1 MALRSLL
8 ARLSS
13 ASGLLSCRLP
23 GRINGRA
30 NHFTPPP
37 MFSQLQDRLEGVF
50 KTLRGHGKLSE
61 KNVTDATR
69 EIRMALL
76 EADVDFAVTKTLI
89 EKVKEEAMGEKVLK
103 SVTPGQQMV
112 KVFHDAMV
120 DVLGGEPI
128 GLDLTPP
135 ARILMV
141 GLNGAGKTTTTGKL
155 ALWMK
160 KQGRRPLLVACDLY
174 RPAAVE
180 QLVTLGNQIG
190 VPVYRPAAGE
200 SDVLKVAK
208 DALAWATLQN
218 GTAIIF
224 DTAGRQEIDEA
235 LIDELARL
243 QKLLDCRE
251 VLLVADAATGQQ
263 AVDVAKRFDEAVG
276 VTGIVL
282 TKMDG
287 DARGGAALSMRQVTG
302 KPIKF
307 AGTGEKPEQFEVF
320 DPSRLAG
327 RVLGMGDIVGLVE
340 KAAEAA
346 EGGDM
351 LKMAEKFKTGGLD
364 LNDFLDQMR
373 MMKKLGPLEGLL
385 GMIPGIGSKIK
396 DMKVDEKRIKHV
408 EAIILS
414 MTPKERAKPEIIN
427 ARRRMRIS
435 KGSGTSMAAVNN
447 LLRQFGEM
455 RKMMKNKGKMQQMMK
470 RFGGPGATGGG
481 LPFGFGR

>member
-1 MALRSLL
+1 ME
-8 ARLSS
+8 
-13 ASGLLSCRLP
+13 
-23 GRINGRA
+23 RA
-30 NHFTPPP
+30 TAMVRVPAVPAAGVIPTDFPL

-61 KNVTDATR
+61 RNVADATR

-76 EADVDFAVTKTLI
+76 EADVDFAVTKILI
-89 EKVKEEAMGEKVLK
+89 EKVKEEAMGDKVLK

-120 DVLGGEPI
+120 DVLGGDPV
-128 GLDLTPP
+128 GLELTPP

-141 GLNGAGKTTTTGKL
+141 GLNGAGKTTTSGKL
-155 ALWMK
+155 ALWLK

-174 RPAAVE
+174 RPAAIE
-180 QLVTLGNQIG
+180 QLATLGAQIG

-200 SDVLKVAK
+200 TDVLKVAK
-208 DALAWATLQN
+208 DALAWATTQN

-224 DTAGRQEIDEA
+224 DTAGRQEIDQA
-235 LIDELARL
+235 LIGELIGL
-243 QKLLDCRE
+243 QQFLQCRE

-263 AVDVAKRFDEAVG
+263 AVDVAKRFDEAV
-276 VTGIVL
+276 TLSGIVL

-287 DARGGAALSMRQVTG
+287 DARGGAALSMRHVTG

-327 RVLGMGDIVGLVE
+327 RILGMGDIVGLVE
-340 KAAEAA
+340 KAAEAVD
-346 EGGDM
+346 GGDM
-351 LKMAEKFKTGGLD
+351 LKMAEKMKSGGLD

-396 DMKVDEKRIKHV
+396 DLKVDEKRIKHV

-414 MTPKERAKPEIIN
+414 MTPKERTKPEVIN
-427 ARRRMRIS
+427 GKRRLRIA
-435 KGSGTSMAAVNN
+435 KGSGTSVAAVNN
-447 LLRQFGEM
+447 LLRQFGDM
-455 RKMMKNKGKMQQMMK
+455 RKMMKNKGKMHQLMK
-470 RFGGPGATGGG
+470 QFGGGGG
-481 LPFGFGR
+481 MPFGLGR

>member
-1 MALRSLL
+1 ME
-8 ARLSS
+8 
-13 ASGLLSCRLP
+13 
-23 GRINGRA
+23 RA
-30 NHFTPPP
+30 TAMVRVPAVPAAGVIPTDFPL

-61 KNVTDATR
+61 RNVADATR

-76 EADVDFAVTKTLI
+76 EADVDFAVTKILI
-89 EKVKEEAMGEKVLK
+89 EKVKEEAMGDKVLK

-120 DVLGGEPI
+120 DVLGGDPV
-128 GLDLTPP
+128 GLELTPP

-141 GLNGAGKTTTTGKL
+141 GLNGAGKTTTSGKL
-155 ALWMK
+155 ALWLK

-174 RPAAVE
+174 RPAAIE
-180 QLVTLGNQIG
+180 QLATLGAQIG

-200 SDVLKVAK
+200 TDVLKVAK
-208 DALAWATLQN
+208 DALAWATTQN

-224 DTAGRQEIDEA
+224 DTAGRQEIDQA
-235 LIDELARL
+235 LIGELIGL
-243 QKLLDCRE
+243 QQFLQCRE

-263 AVDVAKRFDEAVG
+263 AVDVAKRFDEAV
-276 VTGIVL
+276 TLSGIVL

-287 DARGGAALSMRQVTG
+287 DARGGAALSMRHVTG

-327 RVLGMGDIVGLVE
+327 RILGMGDIVGLVE
-340 KAAEAA
+340 KAAEAVD
-346 EGGDM
+346 GGDM
-351 LKMAEKFKTGGLD
+351 LKMAEKMKSGGLD

-373 MMKKLGPLEGLL
+373 MMKILGPLEGLL

-396 DMKVDEKRIKHV
+396 DLKVDEKRIKHV

-414 MTPKERAKPEIIN
+414 MTPKERTKPEVIN
-427 ARRRMRIS
+427 GKRRLRIA
-435 KGSGTSMAAVNN
+435 KGSGTSVAAVNN
-447 LLRQFGEM
+447 LLRQFGDM
-455 RKMMKNKGKMQQMMK
+455 RKMMKNKGKMHQLMK
-470 RFGGPGATGGG
+470 QFGGGGG
-481 LPFGFGR
+481 MPFGLGR

>member
-1 MALRSLL
+1 MVHVPAVPAAGVIPTDFPL
-8 ARLSS
+8 
-13 ASGLLSCRLP
+13 
-23 GRINGRA
+23 
-30 NHFTPPP
+30 

-61 KNVTDATR
+61 RNVADATR

-76 EADVDFAVTKTLI
+76 EADVDFAVTKILI
-89 EKVKEEAMGEKVLK
+89 EKVKEEAMGDKVLK

-120 DVLGGEPI
+120 DVLGGDPV
-128 GLDLTPP
+128 GLELTPP

-141 GLNGAGKTTTTGKL
+141 GLNGAGKTTTSGKL
-155 ALWMK
+155 ALWLK

-174 RPAAVE
+174 RPAAIE
-180 QLVTLGNQIG
+180 QLATLGAQIG

-200 SDVLKVAK
+200 TDVLKVAK
-208 DALAWATLQN
+208 DALAWATTQN

-224 DTAGRQEIDEA
+224 DTAGRQEIDQA
-235 LIDELARL
+235 LIGELIGL
-243 QKLLDCRE
+243 QQFLQCRE

-263 AVDVAKRFDEAVG
+263 AVDVAKRFDEAV
-276 VTGIVL
+276 TLSGIVL

-287 DARGGAALSMRQVTG
+287 DARGGAALSMRHVTG

-307 AGTGEKPEQFEVF
+307 AGTGEKAEQFEVF

-327 RVLGMGDIVGLVE
+327 RILGMGDIVGLVE
-340 KAAEAA
+340 KAAEAVD
-346 EGGDM
+346 GGDM
-351 LKMAEKFKTGGLD
+351 LKMAEKMKSGGLD

-396 DMKVDEKRIKHV
+396 DLKVDEKRIKHV

-414 MTPKERAKPEIIN
+414 MTPKERTKPEVIN
-427 ARRRMRIS
+427 GKRRLRIA
-435 KGSGTSMAAVNN
+435 KGSGTSVAAVNN
-447 LLRQFGEM
+447 LLRQFGDM
-455 RKMMKNKGKMQQMMK
+455 RKMMKNKGKMHQLMK
-470 RFGGPGATGGG
+470 QFGGGGG
-481 LPFGFGR
+481 MPFGLGR

>member
-1 MALRSLL
+1 
-8 ARLSS
+8 
-13 ASGLLSCRLP
+13 
-23 GRINGRA
+23 
-30 NHFTPPP
+30 

-61 KNVTDATR
+61 KNVSDATR

-76 EADVDFAVTKTLI
+76 EADVDFAVTKLLI
-89 EKVKEEAMGEKVLK
+89 EKVKEEALGDKVLK

-120 DVLGGEPI
+120 DVLGGDPV
-128 GLDLTPP
+128 GLELTPP

-141 GLNGAGKTTTTGKL
+141 GLNGAGKTTTAGKL

-174 RPAAVE
+174 RPAAIE
-180 QLVTLGNQIG
+180 QLATLGARIG
-190 VPVYRPAAGE
+190 VPVYRPTAGE
-200 SDVLKVAK
+200 TDVLKVAK
-208 DALAWATLQN
+208 DALAWATTQN

-224 DTAGRQEIDEA
+224 DTAGRQEIDDA
-235 LIDELARL
+235 LIGELIGL
-243 QKLLDCRE
+243 QQFLQCRE

-263 AVDVAKRFDEAVG
+263 AVDVAQRFDEAVAIS
-276 VTGIVL
+276 GIVL

-287 DARGGAALSMRQVTG
+287 DARGGAALSMRHVTG

-327 RVLGMGDIVGLVE
+327 RILGMGDIVGLVE
-340 KAAEAA
+340 KAAEAV

-351 LKMAEKFKTGGLD
+351 LKMAEKLKTGGLD

-385 GMIPGIGSKIK
+385 GMIPGVGSKIK
-396 DMKVDEKRIKHV
+396 DLKVDEKRIKHI

-414 MTPKERAKPEIIN
+414 MTPKERSRPEIIN
-427 ARRRMRIS
+427 GKRRARIS
-435 KGSGTSMAAVNN
+435 RGSGTSVAAVNN

-455 RKMMKNKGKMQQMMK
+455 RKMMKNKGKMHQLMK
-470 RFGGPGATGGG
+470 QFGGGGM
-481 LPFGFGR
+481 PFGLGR

>member
-1 MALRSLL
+1 
-8 ARLSS
+8 
-13 ASGLLSCRLP
+13 
-23 GRINGRA
+23 
-30 NHFTPPP
+30 

-61 KNVTDATR
+61 RNVADATR

-76 EADVDFAVTKTLI
+76 EADVDFAVTKLLI
-89 EKVKEEAMGEKVLK
+89 DKVKEEALGEKVLK
-103 SVTPGQQMV
+103 SITPGQQMV
-112 KVFHDAMV
+112 KVFNDALV
-120 DVLGGEPI
+120 DILGGDPV

-180 QLVTLGNQIG
+180 QLATLAGQIG
-190 VPVYRPAAGE
+190 VPVYKPAPGE
-200 SDVLKVAK
+200 TDVLKVAR
-208 DALAWATLQN
+208 DAIAWAATQN
-218 GTAIIF
+218 GTAILF
-224 DTAGRQEIDEA
+224 DTAGRQEIDDA
-235 LIDELARL
+235 LIRELEDL
-243 QKLLDCRE
+243 QKFLQCRE

-287 DARGGAALSMRQVTG
+287 DARGGAALSMRHVTG

-307 AGTGEKPEQFEVF
+307 AGTGEKPDQFEVF

-327 RVLGMGDIVGLVE
+327 RILGMGDIVGLVE
-340 KAAEAA
+340 KAAEAVDT
-346 EGGDM
+346 GDM
-351 LKMAEKFKTGGLD
+351 MKMAEKMKTGGLD
-364 LNDFLDQMR
+364 LNDFLDQLR
-373 MMKKLGPLEGLL
+373 MMQKLGPLEGLL
-385 GMIPGIGSKIK
+385 GMLPGVGSKIK

-414 MTPKERAKPEIIN
+414 MTPKERTKPEILN
-427 ARRRMRIS
+427 AKRRLRVA
-435 KGSGTSMAAVNN
+435 KGSGTSLAAVNN
-447 LLRQFGEM
+447 LLRQFGDM
-455 RKMMKNKGKMQQMMK
+455 RKMMKNKGKMRQMMK
-470 RFGGPGATGGG
+470 QLGGMGGLGGGGGGG

>member
-1 MALRSLL
+1 
-8 ARLSS
+8 
-13 ASGLLSCRLP
+13 
-23 GRINGRA
+23 
-30 NHFTPPP
+30 

-61 KNVTDATR
+61 RNVSDATR

-76 EADVDFAVTKTLI
+76 EADVDFAVTKALI

-103 SVTPGQQMV
+103 SITPGQQMV
-112 KVFHDAMV
+112 KVFNDALV
-120 DVLGGEPI
+120 DILGGDPV

-180 QLVTLGNQIG
+180 QLATLAGQIG
-190 VPVYRPAAGE
+190 VPIYKPAPGE
-200 SDVLKVAK
+200 TDVLKVAR
-208 DALAWATLQN
+208 DAIAWAANQN
-218 GTAIIF
+218 GTAILF
-224 DTAGRQEIDEA
+224 DTAGRQEIDDA
-235 LIDELARL
+235 LIRELESL
-243 QKLLDCRE
+243 QQFLQCRE

-287 DARGGAALSMRQVTG
+287 DARGGAALSMRHVTG

-307 AGTGEKPEQFEVF
+307 AGTGEKSDQFEVF

-327 RVLGMGDIVGLVE
+327 RILGMGDIVGLVE
-340 KAAEAA
+340 KAAEAV
-346 EGGDM
+346 DTTDVM
-351 LKMAEKFKTGGLD
+351 KMAEKMKTGGLD
-364 LNDFLDQMR
+364 LNDFLDQLR
-373 MMKKLGPLEGLL
+373 MMQKLGPLEGIL
-385 GMIPGIGSKIK
+385 GMLPGIGSKIK

-414 MTPKERAKPEIIN
+414 MTPKERTKPEILN
-427 ARRRMRIS
+427 AKRRLRVA
-435 KGSGTSMAAVNN
+435 KGSGTSLAAVNN
-447 LLRQFGEM
+447 LLRQFGDM
-455 RKMMKNKGKMQQMMK
+455 RKMMKNKGKMRQMMK
-470 RFGGPGATGGG
+470 QFGGMGGLGGGGG
-481 LPFGFGR
+481 LPFGLGR

>member
-1 MALRSLL
+1 
-8 ARLSS
+8 
-13 ASGLLSCRLP
+13 
-23 GRINGRA
+23 
-30 NHFTPPP
+30 
-37 MFSQLQDRLEGVF
+37 VF

-61 KNVTDATR
+61 RNVADATR

-76 EADVDFAVTKTLI
+76 EADVDFAVTKLLI

-120 DVLGGEPI
+120 DVLGGDPV

-141 GLNGAGKTTTTGKL
+141 GLNGAGKTTTSGKL
-155 ALWMK
+155 ALWLK

-174 RPAAVE
+174 RPAAIE
-180 QLVTLGNQIG
+180 QLATLGAQIG
-190 VPVYRPAAGE
+190 VPVYRPATGE
-200 SDVLKVAK
+200 TDVIKVAK
-208 DALAWATLQN
+208 DALAWAATQN

-235 LIDELARL
+235 LIGELIHL
-243 QKLLDCRE
+243 QQFLQCRE

-263 AVDVAKRFDEAVG
+263 AVDVAQRFDEAVSLS
-276 VTGIVL
+276 GIVL

-287 DARGGAALSMRQVTG
+287 DARGGAALSMRHVTG

-307 AGTGEKPEQFEVF
+307 AGTGEKSEQFEVF

-327 RVLGMGDIVGLVE
+327 RILGMGDIVGLVE
-340 KAAEAA
+340 KAAEAV

-351 LKMAEKFKTGGLD
+351 LKMAEKMKSGGLD

-385 GMIPGIGSKIK
+385 GMIPGVGSKIK
-396 DMKVDEKRIKHV
+396 DLKVDEKRIKHV

-414 MTPKERAKPEIIN
+414 MTPKERARPEIIN
-427 ARRRMRIS
+427 GKRRMRIAR
-435 KGSGTSMAAVNN
+435 GSGTSVAAVNN
-447 LLRQFGEM
+447 LLRQFGDM
-455 RKMMKNKGKMQQMMK
+455 RKMMKNKGKMHQLMK
-470 RFGGPGATGGG
+470 QFGGGGM
-481 LPFGFGR
+481 PFGLGR